1 MKRGKVVQWGS
12 CRKHNELVVVL
23 SRNVAFGAAA
33 CVLIVV
39 SSTAP
44 LTMIGPSLDFVGWCS
59 LGMRSVDVGAD
70 FCDFRESRVCCGSV
84 SFECLSQPNWDV
96 VVSD

>member
-1 MKRGKVVQWGS
+1 MKREKVVQWGS

-23 SRNVAFGAAA
+23 SRNVAFGATA
-33 CVLIVV
+33 CGFIMVL
-39 SSTAP
+39 STAP
-44 LTMIGPSLDFVGWCS
+44 LTMIGPSLDFVGWYS
-59 LGMRSVDVGAD
+59 LGKRSVDAD
-70 FCDFRESRVCCGSV
+70 AVFCDFRESRVCCEGV

>member
-1 MKRGKVVQWGS
+1 M
-12 CRKHNELVVVL
+12 HNDSFVVL
-23 SRNVAFGAAA
+23 SRNVAFGATA

-39 SSTAP
+39 WSTAP
-44 LTMIGPSLDFVGWCS
+44 LTMIGPSLDFVGRYS
-59 LGMRSVDVGAD
+59 LGKRSVDVDAV
-70 FCDFRESRVCCGSV
+70 FCDFSGGRVCCGGV

>member
-12 CRKHNELVVVL
+12 CRKHNDLVVVL
-23 SRNVAFGAAA
+23 SRNVAFGATA
-33 CVLIVV
+33 CVLVV
-39 SSTAP
+39 VWSTAP
-44 LTMIGPSLDFVGWCS
+44 LTMIGPSLDFVGWYS
-59 LGMRSVDVGAD
+59 LGKRSVDVDAV
-70 FCDFRESRVCCGSV
+70 FCDFRESRVCCEGV